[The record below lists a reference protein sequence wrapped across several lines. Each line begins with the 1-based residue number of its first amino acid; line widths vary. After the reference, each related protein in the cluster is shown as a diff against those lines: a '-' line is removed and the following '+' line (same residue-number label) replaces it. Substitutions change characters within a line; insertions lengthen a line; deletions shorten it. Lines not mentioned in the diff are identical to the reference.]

1 MDPEMNEIDILE
13 NILEVETGEAGED
26 ESMAGEASEAGLKP
40 KSRQEIESIVQAAI
54 GDAVDFI
61 EGEISQDRIK
71 AQRYYDGQ
79 VDIGYEDGRSKVVAT
94 KVRDTVRAVKPSL
107 MRVFLSTSKPV
118 EFTPK
123 GPEDV
128 ASAEQATSFIH
139 HEFGRLNGY
148 RVLNDAFHDA
158 LVKKQGIAKAY
169 WLTTTSADIYTF
181 TDLSDDEYTYL
192 LDDDSVTVIEH
203 SVEYSMSIDM
213 NGMEVEAPV
222 HSVKLSRQKEKGEMR
237 IESVPPEE
245 FFINRDARTLQDA
258 YIVAHRTEMRA
269 GDLIAMGF
277 EPEDV
282 LKMGSLDDGSEMT
295 EAEVFERRGYS
306 SDQSDEDINDPTM
319 RNVTVTEAYMRIDV
333 DGTGVPVL
341 HKILCGGTSYE
352 MLDYEPIDEVPF
364 AKFEIDPE
372 PHAFYGRSL
381 AEIVIDDQD
390 AATSILRGVLDNVA
404 MVNTPRLSVV
414 ENQANM
420 DDVLNN
426 EVGGII
432 RMRQPGAV
440 MPLSIPFTAGQTLS
454 ALSYLDSMVETR
466 TGVTRASMGLDPDAM
481 QSTTKA
487 AVTATVQAAAGQVEV
502 MVRNLADGMKDL
514 FGIMLRLY
522 AKNIDEDQMMR
533 FNGSFVPVD
542 PRVWN
547 TSMDVSINVG
557 LGTGREEEKTMG
569 LNQALQ
575 MQTMVYQT
583 YGPQNGLVSLTNIR
597 NTLGDLLAASGVR
610 NVDRYFA
617 PITPEI
623 EAQMLQ
629 MQQQAQAE
637 QGQAA
642 DPNAAFL
649 QAEQIKAQVKMQSD
663 MAKLQLDAQK
673 AASNDD
679 LQRDKMAQDLLVEA
693 AKVYGQYG
701 TSVDVA
707 RVQAEQDK
715 VRMIGG
721 MAQGNM
727 QQ

>member
-1 MDPEMNEIDILE
+1 MDPEMNEIDILAD
-13 NILEVETGEAGED
+13 ILEGESDEYETPED
-26 ESMAGEASEAGLKP
+26 EATEAGLKA
-40 KSRQEIESIVQAAI
+40 KTRTEIESIVQAAI
-54 GDAVDFI
+54 GDAVDFV
-61 EGEISQDRIK
+61 ESEISQPRIK
-71 AQRYYDGQ
+71 AQRYYDGR
-79 VDIGYEDGRSKVVAT
+79 VDIGHEDGRSKVVST
-94 KVRDTVRAVKPSL
+94 EVRDTVRAVKPSL
-107 MRVFLSTSKPV
+107 MRVFLSTARPV

-128 ASAEQATSFIH
+128 AGAEQATSFMH
-139 HEFGRLNGY
+139 YEFNRLNGY
-148 RVLNDAFHDA
+148 RVLNDVFHDA

-169 WLTTTSADIYTF
+169 WMTYPSAEIYTF
-181 TDLSDDEYTYL
+181 SDLSDDEYTYL
-192 LDDDSVTVIEH
+192 IDDDSVTVIEH
-203 SVEYSMSIDM
+203 SVEYSMSLDI
-213 NGMEVEAPV
+213 NGMEIEAPI
-222 HSVKLSRQKEKGEMR
+222 HSVKLSRQQEKGELC

-245 FFINRDARTLQDA
+245 FFINRDARTLEDA

-282 LKMGSLDDGSEMT
+282 LKLGSLDSGSEMT
-295 EAEVFERRGYS
+295 ETEVFERRGYS
-306 SDQSDEDINDPTM
+306 SDQSDEDVNDPSM

-341 HKILCGGTSYE
+341 HKILCGGTAYE
-352 MLDYEPIDEVPF
+352 MLDYEPCDEIPF

-381 AEIVIDDQD
+381 AEIVTDDQD
-390 AATSILRGVLDNVA
+390 AATAILRGILDNVA
-404 MVNTPRLSVV
+404 MTNNPRLAIV
-414 ENQANM
+414 EGQVDI
-420 DDVLNN
+420 DDVMNN
-426 EVGGII
+426 EIGAIV

-440 MPLSIPFTAGQTLS
+440 QDLTVPFVAGQTLG
-454 ALSYLDSMVETR
+454 ALSYLDGMVEQR

-487 AVTATVQAAAGQVEV
+487 AVQATVQAAAGQVEV
-502 MVRNLADGMKDL
+502 MVRNLADGVKDL

-522 AKNIDEDQMMR
+522 SKNVDEEQMMR
-533 FNGSFVPVD
+533 LNGSFIPVD

-547 TSMDVSINVG
+547 ATMDVSINVG
-557 LGTGREEEKTMG
+557 LGTGREEEKMMG

-583 YGPQNGLVSLTNIR
+583 YGPQNGLVSMTNIR
-597 NTLGDLLAASGVR
+597 NTLADLLAASGVR
-610 NVDRYFA
+610 NADRYFA

-629 MQQQAQAE
+629 AQQAAQAQ
-637 QGQAA
+637 QGQAS

-649 QAEQIKAQVKMQSD
+649 QAEQMKAQVKMQSD

-673 AASNDD
+673 AASDD
-679 LQRDKMAQDLLVEA
+679 DFKRDKMAQDLLVEA

-701 TSVDVA
+701 TAVDVA

-721 MAQGNM
+721 MAQGVAP
-727 QQ
+727 Q